1 MEVEAA
7 EAAATTP
14 AEAAVAGLVN
24 YTLLESHPVLC
35 LLFHS
40 EAGASVVEILDMVGM
55 VPLPA
60 FLAD

>member
-1 MEVEAA
+1 MEVE
-7 EAAATTP
+7 EPTL

-35 LLFHS
+35 LLLYS
-40 EAGASVVEILDMVGM
+40 EAGASVVDLLEMVGM
-55 VPLPA
+55 VPRPA